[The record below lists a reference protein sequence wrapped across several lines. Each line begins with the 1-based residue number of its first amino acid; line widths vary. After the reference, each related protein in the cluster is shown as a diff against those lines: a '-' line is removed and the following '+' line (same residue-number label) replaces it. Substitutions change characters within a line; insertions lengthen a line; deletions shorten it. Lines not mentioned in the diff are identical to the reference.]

1 MRKNRLPITLFVAA
15 AFSLLLSGCAM
26 LGSYVSDL
34 KGNLIGNSFH
44 METYDNFG
52 NLTMTASGDKINLK
66 GNRVREVKATDEGY
80 STSYELSSVITITID
95 GKEIESCGDTLI
107 FTEKGLEKIVDFTN
121 PHEIISTNPEEEG
134 TFTSYVA
141 NRYRNLF
148 GKSRVVIIKSQMGQP
163 LCAYQGDEVY
173 WEVIQALGNVANETE
188 RDALAMT
195 ILGKSAQSLNPL
207 ILFEYLLIFFDR
219 LY

>member
-1 MRKNRLPITLFVAA
+1 MKKLTKLFALGLLVVSMTGCA
-15 AFSLLLSGCAM
+15 AFESLFGEAKESLVGE
-26 LGSYVSDL
+26 
-34 KGNLIGNSFH
+34 SFKI
-44 METYDNFG
+44 ETYDNYG
-52 NLTMTASGDKINLK
+52 DLTMTTVGENISLA
-66 GNRVREVKATDEGY
+66 GNRTREVIVTDEGY
-80 STSYELSSVITITID
+80 GHKYELSSVMTITID

-173 WEVIQALGNVANETE
+173 WEVCERLPKTTRLFIDGKAMYIHRANFQII
-188 RDALAMT
+188 DA
-195 ILGKSAQSLNPL
+195 SLL
-207 ILFEYLLIFFDR
+207 D
-219 LY
+219 